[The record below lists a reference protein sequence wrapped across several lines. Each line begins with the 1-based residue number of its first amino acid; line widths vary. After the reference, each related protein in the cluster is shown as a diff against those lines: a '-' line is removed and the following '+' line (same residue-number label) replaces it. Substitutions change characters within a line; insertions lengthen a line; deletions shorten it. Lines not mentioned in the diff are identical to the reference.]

1 MADYLKLLY
10 LLGFGYC
17 ILFYYLS
24 MLLLC
29 GVVIIGE
36 GVCIDY
42 WWLVLLWSCVSSF
55 SFINC
60 FNCYCLVGVVLYA
73 SLTS

>member
-1 MADYLKLLY
+1 
-10 LLGFGYC
+10 
-17 ILFYYLS
+17 
-24 MLLLC
+24 
-29 GVVIIGE
+29 VVIIGE